1 MVPSV
6 RLIQIND
13 RRTPMIELEVRAPS
27 LAALGQYLSQWEAPP
42 SWVKFRKVAGEWI
55 LFARVEGEERRL

>member
-1 MVPSV
+1 
-6 RLIQIND
+6 
-13 RRTPMIELEVRAPS
+13 MIELEVRAPS